1 MLTRSLDL
9 KSRTNYKAG
18 MNLEGKVAV
27 ITGASMGIGE
37 AIAKL
42 FLQEGAKVVLCS
54 RDLAR
59 TKAAEQRI
67 GGGTNTL
74 SVVCDVSKRDQV
86 NALVKA
92 AMAKFGGIDIFV
104 NNAGFGLNDAV
115 AEMDMAE
122 FRRMFDTN
130 LFGAV
135 ECIQAVVPVMRQ
147 QGGGDIVNISSVSG
161 YISTPY
167 MSGYAATK
175 HAMNAIGKAA
185 RMELLRHNINVL
197 TVCPGYIATDFVKNM
212 VKGKHSER
220 VGSSVKYAVTPD
232 VVADATLHGLL
243 KRKREVIVPKFY
255 QMVIRMY
262 QAAPGVV
269 ERRIRK
275 ALRPTAQVLA
285 DAAKKTSSS

>member
-1 MLTRSLDL
+1 M
-9 KSRTNYKAG
+9 K
-18 MNLEGKVAV
+18 LEGKVAV

-54 RDLAR
+54 RDLGR
-59 TKAAEQRI
+59 TQAAEQRI
-67 GGGTNTL
+67 GGGANTM
-74 SVVCDVSKRDQV
+74 SVACDVNRRDQV
-86 NALVKA
+86 DALVKA
-92 AMAKFGGIDIFV
+92 TVAKFGRIDIFV
-104 NNAGFGLNDAV
+104 NNAGFGLNDA
-115 AEMDMAE
+115 AADMDMAE

-135 ECIQAVVPVMRQ
+135 ECIQAVVPIMRQ
-147 QGGGDIVNISSVSG
+147 QDCGDIVNISSVSG

-185 RMELLRHNINVL
+185 RMELMRHNINVL

-212 VKGKHSER
+212 TKGKNPQR

-232 VVADATLHGLL
+232 VVADATLQGLL
-243 KRKREVIVPKFY
+243 KRKREVIVPRGYRWIIKL
-255 QMVIRMY
+255 Y
-262 QAAPGVV
+262 QASPSIV
-269 ERRIRK
+269 ERTIRK
-275 ALRPTAQVLA
+275 RLKPTSQVLA
-285 DAAKKTSSS
+285 DAAKK

>member
-1 MLTRSLDL
+1 M
-9 KSRTNYKAG
+9 K
-18 MNLEGKVAV
+18 LEGKVAV

-54 RDLAR
+54 RDLGR
-59 TKAAEQRI
+59 TKAAELRI
-67 GGGTNTL
+67 GGGANTL
-74 SVVCDVSKRDQV
+74 SVACDVSKRDQV
-86 NALVKA
+86 DALVKA
-92 AMAKFGGIDIFV
+92 AVAKFGRIDIFV

-115 AEMDMAE
+115 ANMDMGE

-135 ECIQAVVPVMRQ
+135 ECMQAVIPIMRK
-147 QGGGDIVNISSVSG
+147 QGLGDIVNISSVSG
-161 YISTPY
+161 HIATPY

-185 RMELLRHNINVL
+185 RMELLRRDNINVL

-212 VKGKHSER
+212 VKGKYSER

-232 VVADATLHGLL
+232 VVADATLHGML
-243 KRKREVIVPKFY
+243 KRKREVVVPKFY
-255 QMVIRMY
+255 KMVISMY
-262 QAAPGVV
+262 QALPGVV
-269 ERRIRK
+269 EKRIRK
-275 ALRPTAQVLA
+275 ALKPTSQVMA
-285 DAAKKTSSS
+285 EAASSKGSK

>member
-1 MLTRSLDL
+1 M
-9 KSRTNYKAG
+9 K
-18 MNLEGKVAV
+18 LEGKVAV

-67 GGGTNTL
+67 GGGVNTL
-74 SVVCDVSKRDQV
+74 SVACDVSRRDQV
-86 NALVKA
+86 DALVKA
-92 AMAKFGGIDIFV
+92 AVAKFGRIDIFV

-115 AEMDMAE
+115 ADMDIAE

-135 ECIQAVVPVMRQ
+135 ECMQAVIPIMRQ

-161 YISTPY
+161 HIATPY

-175 HAMNAIGKAA
+175 HAMNAIGKAG

-197 TVCPGYIATDFVKNM
+197 TVSPGYISTDFVKNM

-232 VVADATLHGLL
+232 VVADATLQGLL

-255 QMVIRMY
+255 KWFIRLY
-262 QAAPGVV
+262 QTSPGAV
-269 ERRIRK
+269 ERMIRK
-275 ALRPTAQVLA
+275 RLKPTSQVMA
-285 DAAKKTSSS
+285 ETAKKTG